1 MNGSFLCARKIMYL
15 YQSIN
20 YLFLGSVIV
29 SIVQFNCCVCTMG
42 QKYFWR
48 RILVITAPAISWDMT
63 STHWNCWNTKNSW
76 RISKWIRIDEDNLH
90 SHISRSMHLAQNLVE
105 KKNESTKKCDKKP
118 NLFLDLQLSN
128 LPNPKIQFFIGG
140 GVWVYS
146 RPSI

>member
-1 MNGSFLCARKIMYL
+1 MKFPLCKENYVLI
-15 YQSIN
+15 SIN
-20 YLFLGSVIV
+20 QL
-29 SIVQFNCCVCTMG
+29 SIFGIRDSFNCSIQLLRVYNGTEIFL
-42 QKYFWR
+42 KEDSSY
-48 RILVITAPAISWDMT
+48 LAPAISLDMT